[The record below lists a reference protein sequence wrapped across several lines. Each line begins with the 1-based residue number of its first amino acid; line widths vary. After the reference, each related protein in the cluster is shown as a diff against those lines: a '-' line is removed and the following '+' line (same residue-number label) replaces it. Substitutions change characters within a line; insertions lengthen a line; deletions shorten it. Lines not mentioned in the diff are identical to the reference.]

1 MDAGLGVSKLQW
13 QAYKGRRKYPKRQST
28 SLAPVEMPRSRRP
41 FFDDT
46 THFLSCSSA
55 PAASKRDSAAENM
68 WAGPNFDV
76 LASQRVR
83 EEDRRDNDPT
93 NFATCTRGVSARR
106 LALRSA
112 LETSVQ
118 KKTSRKDHWQNL
130 QATDVEEGRYVFIL
144 FFILLFLF
152 LIAMQGYGASLCS
165 GVHLI

>member
-1 MDAGLGVSKLQW
+1 
-13 QAYKGRRKYPKRQST
+13 
-28 SLAPVEMPRSRRP
+28 
-41 FFDDT
+41 
-46 THFLSCSSA
+46 
-55 PAASKRDSAAENM
+55 M

-118 KKTSRKDHWQNL
+118 KITSRKDHWQNL